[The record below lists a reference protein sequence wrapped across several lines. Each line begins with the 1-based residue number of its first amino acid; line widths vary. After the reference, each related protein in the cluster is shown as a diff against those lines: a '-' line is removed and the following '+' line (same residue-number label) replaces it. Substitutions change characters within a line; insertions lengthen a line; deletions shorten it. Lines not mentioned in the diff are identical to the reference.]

1 MLKSELNEKW
11 RQWKGD
17 LKSMAYD
24 PTKTEEEVASLVPD
38 DMVDPNQYRGLV
50 HHWFS
55 DEGQI
60 KKGKGV
66 LPGRKEIYIDTRTR
80 KDGTI
85 VNEKAARLIEELKK
99 HNNEAGTSQSTQDTQ
114 GSMSWKDDIFYQ
126 VQGPDKNGRVRC
138 MGKIPHSKKSKVC
151 ASENEELRERVKNME
166 NLLANVMTLIQ
177 NRFSGADVND
187 IIQAARQVP
196 DATSAQNHL
205 NSLSPNNNENNE
217 NGED

>member
-1 MLKSELNEKW
+1 MGSKSLPKFIDEK
-11 RQWKGD
+11 
-17 LKSMAYD
+17 
-24 PTKTEEEVASLVPD
+24 
-38 DMVDPNQYRGLV
+38 
-50 HHWFS
+50 
-55 DEGQI
+55 I
-60 KKGKGV
+60 KKEKGV
-66 LPGRKEIYIDTRTR
+66 LSGRKEIYIDTRTR

-85 VNEKAARLIEELKK
+85 VNEKAAKLIEELKK
-99 HNNEAGTSQSTQDTQ
+99 HNNEAETSQSTQDTQ